1 MPQRSKYEIHVKPHL
16 DKITEWMEKGIT
28 EKTIYSCLGIS
39 HGAWYTWK
47 KERQELMDAIT
58 RGRKVQTEKLDDAAF
73 KAACGYTVL
82 LRKDR
87 VGRGGTVITCY
98 EEVHYPPDH
107 RMYALFRRNGIGDW
121 KFRDDTDTG
130 DEQGNNAL
138 DKLASVIQASKDKHG
153 VE

>member
-1 MPQRSKYEIHVKPHL
+1 MPRTNYEEHVKPYL
-16 DKITEWMEKGIT
+16 KDITQWLQDGIT
-28 EKTIYSCLGIS
+28 EKSIYACLGLS
-39 HGAWYTWK
+39 HGTWYDWK
-47 KERQELMDAIT
+47 KKYPDLMDAT
-58 RGRKVQTEKLDDAAF
+58 MRGRKIQTEKLDDAAF

-87 VGRGGTVITCY
+87 VGRGGEVITCY

-121 KFRDDTDTG
+121 KFRDETDTG

-138 DKLASVIQASKDKHG
+138 DKLASVIQSSKDKHG